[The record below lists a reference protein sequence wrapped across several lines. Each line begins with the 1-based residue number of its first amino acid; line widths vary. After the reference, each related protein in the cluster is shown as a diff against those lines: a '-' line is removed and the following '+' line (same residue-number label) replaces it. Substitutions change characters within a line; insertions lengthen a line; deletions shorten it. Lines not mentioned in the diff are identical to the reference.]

1 MITLLNIDSNAV
13 SFGIFDQ
20 LSNYGALGL
29 AVLGLGYVVWYLVK
43 RQLDENKR
51 LQDKIDQLQ
60 DGEK

>member
-1 MITLLNIDSNAV
+1 MITLLNIDSTAV
-13 SFGIFDQ
+13 SFGIFEQ

-29 AVLGLGYVVWYLVK
+29 AVLALGYVAWYLVK